1 MAFVVGARPQFV
13 KAAAVYRFLG
23 EHPEAPGFNDALVHS
38 GQHYDELV
46 NDVFF
51 RELPLPAPAAELGV
65 GDVPLEQQ
73 FGRIVERI
81 TPVYRRIEPDAVV
94 VFGDTTTTIGAALAA
109 AYLDVPVVHVEAGE
123 RSYRRRRF
131 PEELNRIV
139 VDHASTL
146 CLTATEGARDQLLTE
161 GVSPARVRFV
171 GDVMLD
177 LFLWAWPRL
186 AELAKSETRP
196 DGPYDLATLHRA
208 ENTDDA
214 ARLRTIIAALDR
226 GPRPVILPAHPRL
239 ATRLAAAGIE
249 PQGAIRM
256 VPPVGYFQLLR
267 LLEGATLVVTDSGG
281 VMREA
286 SFAGKPCVVPM
297 RDMPWRVLVDEG
309 WAHEVDAD
317 ADELA
322 HLLRNPPSV
331 PSQPTAAFGDG
342 KACARIVASLNELVG
357 GPLQDPAIWRAPS
370 PSSGAEVDDVDLLGA
385 LRPHT

>member
-1 MAFVVGARPQFV
+1 M
-13 KAAAVYRFLG
+13 YRYLG
-23 EHPEAPGFNDALVHS
+23 EHPEEPGFDGALVHS

-46 NDVFF
+46 NEVFF
-51 RELPLPAPAAELGV
+51 RELPLPSPAAELDV
-65 GDVPLEQQ
+65 GNVPPEQQ
-73 FGRIVERI
+73 LGRILERI

-109 AYLDVPVVHVEAGE
+109 AYLDLPVVHVEAGE

-146 CLTATEGARDQLLTE
+146 CLTATDAARDQLLAE
-161 GVSPARVRFV
+161 GVSSPRVRFV

-186 AELAKSETRP
+186 AQLPESDTRP

-214 ARLRTIIAALDR
+214 ERLRTIIAALDR
-226 GPRPVILPAHPRL
+226 GPRPVVLPAHPRL
-239 ATRLAAAGIE
+239 ANRLAAAGVE
-249 PQGAIRM
+249 PQGAIRI

-267 LLEGATLVVTDSGG
+267 LLQGATLVVTDSGG

-286 SFAGKPCVVPM
+286 AFAGKPCVVPM
-297 RDMPWRVLVDEG
+297 RDMPWRALVDEA
-309 WAHEVDAD
+309 WAQEVDAD
-317 ADELA
+317 ADELVA
-322 HLLRNPPSV
+322 LLQHPPAV
-331 PSQPTAAFGDG
+331 PSQPTSAFGDG
-342 KACARIVASLNELVG
+342 RACARIVASLNEIVG
-357 GPLQDPAIWRAPS
+357 GSVQDAAIWRPPS
-370 PSSGAEVDDVDLLGA
+370 RSSSPKVG
-385 LRPHT
+385 TS